1 MYKRHRLYKKII
13 NSEERF
19 RYQIQN
25 IYQDHMKKILL
36 ILGFAVAYIANMLL
50 TICILMTAY
59 HFLRNFV
66 GGMNLLSGF
75 PVSILDYLKQFFLGL
90 II

>member
-13 NSEERF
+13 NSGERF
-19 RYQIQN
+19 RYQL
-25 IYQDHMKKILL
+25 QDMHMKKILL

-50 TICILMTAY
+50 TIFVLMTVY
-59 HFLRNFV
+59 RFFRNSV

-75 PVSILDYLKQFFLGL
+75 SVSILDYLKQFLFGL
-90 II
+90 M

>member
-13 NSEERF
+13 NSGERL
-19 RYQIQN
+19 RYQV
-25 IYQDHMKKILL
+25 QDIHMKKKLL
-36 ILGFAVAYIANMLL
+36 ILGFAAAYIANMLL
-50 TICILMTAY
+50 TIFVLMTAY

-75 PVSILDYLKQFFLGL
+75 PISILDYLKQLFLGL
-90 II
+90 MS

>member
-13 NSEERF
+13 NSGERL
-19 RYQIQN
+19 RYQV
-25 IYQDHMKKILL
+25 QDIHMKKILL
-36 ILGFAVAYIANMLL
+36 ILGSAVAYIANMLL
-50 TICILMTAY
+50 TIFVLMTVY
-59 HFLRNFV
+59 RFFRNSV

-75 PVSILDYLKQFFLGL
+75 SVSILDYLKQFFLDL

>member
-1 MYKRHRLYKKII
+1 
-13 NSEERF
+13 
-19 RYQIQN
+19 
-25 IYQDHMKKILL
+25 MKKILL

-50 TICILMTAY
+50 TICILITAY

>member
-13 NSEERF
+13 NSGERF
-19 RYQIQN
+19 RYQIQ
-25 IYQDHMKKILL
+25 DMHMKKILL

-50 TICILMTAY
+50 TIFVLMTVY
-59 HFLRNFV
+59 RFFRNSV

-75 PVSILDYLKQFFLGL
+75 SVSILDYLKQFLFGL
-90 II
+90 M